1 MNLKL
6 DLNSLFKR
14 KAKNPEQEDFQ
25 ANPSEQ
31 SQKAKK
37 VLIFVKSNLLVF
49 VLSASSITAFVA
61 AVIFSSDLYSK
72 NEEKAKEIAVKIEG
86 LTKLER
92 TAVSIQIPGND
103 PVTGT
108 LTVNRKLVETVK
120 SRMEQDPTNG
130 TSTGD
135 SVTIAAIQHNQGSHR
150 PVLSLRF
157 KPSDE
162 SKRRVVRLDMHE
174 KLLSSYGDLLKKCRA
189 TLPPSEEDVLVELQ
203 RAKLR
208 FILTELGQSI
218 DAKRTPEQE
227 SKLLADLT
235 NRRLAAYQNA
245 SMNFGLYLDA
255 QDLGAP
261 TAPIAEDSFDKIVVS
276 LWNMQWKYWIAE
288 DVVLACLE
296 LNAGQPIAQAP
307 VKRISNMTFR
317 IPYGAVVVSEGEAS
331 QPTEGADTG
340 AENNPTSQG
349 APIDRNA
356 IVPMSSYAFSSI
368 KGWASNQLYDVV
380 QTNVTLV
387 IETSKIPLVTDA
399 FAKKNFIVIA
409 DVRISAIDPFVAIRS
424 GYYYGLNPVS
434 LVVLKLESAWLR
446 EWTGPLMPDSVRAQL
461 GTTGQV
467 QGLTESSGTQSEN
480 SIDPPR

>member
-25 ANPSEQ
+25 ASPSEQ
-31 SQKAKK
+31 SRKAKK
-37 VLIFVKSNLLVF
+37 VLVFVKSNLLVF
-49 VLSASSITAFVA
+49 SVSATSITAFVF
-61 AVIFSSDLYSK
+61 AVIFSSDFHIE
-72 NEEKAKEIAVKIEG
+72 NEAKAKEIAIKIDA
-86 LTKLER
+86 LAKLER
-92 TAVSIQIPGND
+92 TAVSITIPGND

-108 LTVNRKLVETVK
+108 LTVNRKLVDTVK
-120 SRMEQDPTNG
+120 SRMEQD
-130 TSTGD
+130 STIGSTAGD
-135 SVTIAAIQHNQGSHR
+135 SVTLAAIQFNQGSHR
-150 PVLSLRF
+150 PILSLRF

-174 KLLSSYGDLLKKCRA
+174 NLLSRYEDLLKKCRA

-208 FILTELGQSI
+208 FIVTELGQSI

-227 SKLLADLT
+227 GKLLADLT
-235 NRRLAAYQNA
+235 NRRLAAYQAA

-261 TAPIAEDSFDKIVVS
+261 VAPIAEAPFDAIAMN

-288 DVVLACLE
+288 DVVLACSE
-296 LNAGQPIAQAP
+296 LNEGQPIAKAP
-307 VKRISNMTFR
+307 VKRISNMTFVM
-317 IPYGAVVVSEGEAS
+317 PSGAVVVSEGETS
-331 QPTEGADTG
+331 QPIEGGDAG
-340 AENNPTSQG
+340 AANNPASQG

-356 IVPMSSYAFSSI
+356 IVSMSSYAFSNI

-399 FAKKNFIVIA
+399 FAKKNFIAIA
-409 DVRISAIDPFVAIRS
+409 DVRISAINPFEAIRS
-424 GYYYGLNPVS
+424 GYCYGPNPVS

-446 EWTGPLMPDSVRAQL
+446 EWTGPLMPDSVRARL

-467 QGLTESSGTQSEN
+467 QGVTQSSGSQSEN
-480 SIDPPR
+480 AVN